1 MSKHKKKVQP
11 KAKKTNVW
19 MWGLLAVLLLV
30 VTGGF
35 LFSQLNGDTVQ
46 TATLPRE
53 VSVARASELR
63 EAGAFML
70 DVREPTEWDEF
81 HMPGATLIPLGT
93 LESRVNELPKDQ
105 EIVVVCRSGNR
116 SATGRDILLQAG
128 FTNVTSMAGGMNE
141 WRSAGFPTVTG
152 P

>member
-11 KAKKTNVW
+11 KAKKTNFW
-19 MWGLLAVLLLV
+19 MWGLLAALLLV

-35 LFSQLNGDTVQ
+35 LISQFNGDTVQ
-46 TATLPRE
+46 TVTLPRE
-53 VSVARASELR
+53 ISVARAAELR
-63 EAGAFML
+63 EAGAYML
-70 DVREPTEWDEF
+70 DVREPMEWDEF
-81 HMPGATLIPLGT
+81 HMPGASLIPLGT

-141 WRSAGFPTVTG
+141 WRLAGFPTVSG

>member
-11 KAKKTNVW
+11 KAKKTNFW
-19 MWGLLAVLLLV
+19 MWGLLAALLLV

-35 LFSQLNGDTVQ
+35 LLSQFNGDTVQ
-46 TATLPRE
+46 TATLPLE
-53 VSVARASELR
+53 VSVARAAELR
-63 EAGAFML
+63 EAGAYML
-70 DVREPTEWDEF
+70 DVREPMEWDEF

-116 SATGRDILLQAG
+116 SVTGRDILLEAG